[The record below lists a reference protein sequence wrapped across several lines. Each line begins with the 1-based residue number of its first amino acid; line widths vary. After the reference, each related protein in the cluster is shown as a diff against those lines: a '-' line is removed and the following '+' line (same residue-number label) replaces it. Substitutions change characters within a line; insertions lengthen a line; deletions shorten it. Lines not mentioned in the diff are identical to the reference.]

1 MEPLLIHQPAYL
13 PWIGYFARM
22 LLAKRFVVLDHVQ
35 YTDGGWQH
43 RNYILGSRPGTRC
56 RLTLPLVKKG
66 RFGQALCDAVLADRS
81 ATRHHWRSISMR
93 YGRAPFFDRYRS
105 ELRSIL
111 DREWSGMTALCVTLI
126 TFFMSC
132 LNVNVPIVNSSS
144 LGLTSRRT
152 VLLADLCEIH
162 HCDTLITG
170 SGAAQY
176 LDLPLLAARGIDH
189 RPDGFNH
196 PWYPQVLPGFVSHLS
211 VLDLLVHMGPRAHEL
226 LLASVGSQPSPEGAS
241 C

>member
-35 YTDGGWQH
+35 YTDGGWQN

-56 RLTLPLVKKG
+56 RLTLPLAKKG

-81 ATRHHWRSISMR
+81 ATRQHWRSITMR
-93 YGRAPFFDRYRS
+93 YGRAPYFDRYRS
-105 ELRSIL
+105 DLRSIM
-111 DREWSGMTALCVTLI
+111 DREWSSMTALCGTLV

-132 LNVNVPIVNSSS
+132 LNVHVPIVNSSA

-152 VLLADLCEIH
+152 ALLADLCEIH
-162 HCDTLITG
+162 DCDTLITG
-170 SGAAQY
+170 SGAALY
-176 LDLPLLAARGIDH
+176 LDLSLLTARGIDH

-196 PWYPQVLPGFVSHLS
+196 PRYRQALPGFVSHLS
-211 VLDLLVHMGPRAHEL
+211 ILDLLVHTGPQAREL
-226 LLASVGSQPSPEGAS
+226 LLASVGPQPSEVVG

>member
-35 YTDGGWQH
+35 YTDGGWQN

-56 RLTLPLVKKG
+56 RLTLPMVKKG
-66 RFGQALCDAVLADRS
+66 RFGQALCDSVLADRS
-81 ATRHHWRSISMR
+81 ATRHHWRSITMR
-93 YGRAPFFDRYRS
+93 YGRTPYFGRYRS
-105 ELRSIL
+105 DLRFIL
-111 DREWSGMTALCVTLI
+111 DREWSSMTALCGTLVE
-126 TFFMSC
+126 FFMSC
-132 LNVNVPIVNSSS
+132 LNVHIPMVNSSS
-144 LGLTSRRT
+144 LRLTSRRT
-152 VLLADLCEIH
+152 TLLADLCEIH
-162 HCDTLITG
+162 DCDTLITG

-176 LDLPLLAARGIDH
+176 LDVPLLAARGIDH

-196 PWYPQVLPGFVSHLS
+196 PRYPQVFPGFVSHLS
-211 VLDLLVHMGPRAHEL
+211 VLDLLVHTGPQAHEL
-226 LLASVGSQPSPEGAS
+226 LLASVDRQSSQEGVR